1 MVWHDGEGRHVTRFN
16 PNHPVTQ
23 AIDDQWHKLLALV
36 LVKLGQERVVLT
48 EEDVDAIAARP
59 GGTVVV
65 AHSHRDSIELRIVT
79 EAEGEALARKAGGLP
94 A

>member
-1 MVWHDGEGRHVTRFN
+1 MTRFN

-23 AIDDQWHKLLALV
+23 ALDDQWHKLLALV

-48 EEDVDAIAARP
+48 SEDVAAVAARP
-59 GGTVVV
+59 GGTVVI
-65 AHSHRDSIELRIVT
+65 AHASRGSIEVRIVT